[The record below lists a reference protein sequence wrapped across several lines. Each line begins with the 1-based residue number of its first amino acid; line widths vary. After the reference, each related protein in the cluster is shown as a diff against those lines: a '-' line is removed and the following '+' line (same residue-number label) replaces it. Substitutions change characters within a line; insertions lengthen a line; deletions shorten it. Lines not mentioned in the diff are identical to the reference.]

1 MTVKAMPDKITFV
14 QARHEEMA
22 AFMATAYAKF
32 SGGLGICIATSGPG
46 ASHLITGL
54 YDARL
59 EHMPVFAILSQQSR
73 DAIGGHY
80 QQEVDLVSLF
90 KDVAGVRA
98 AVVRPGGHLIDR
110 AIRIALGDRRVTVKT
125 PRRPLNVRRAL
136 VADGH
141 SRGAIRA

>member
-1 MTVKAMPDKITFV
+1 VKAMPDKITFV

-22 AFMATAYAKF
+22 AFMRVLTPNFQAD
-32 SGGLGICIATSGPG
+32 SCICIATSGPG

-59 EHMPVFAILSQQSR
+59 EHMPVFAILGQQSR

-80 QQEVDLVSLF
+80 LQEVDLVSLF
-90 KDVAGVRA
+90 KDVAGAFVQQSSA
-98 AVVRPGGHLIDR
+98 QVGHLIDR

-141 SRGAIRA
+141 SRRAIRA

>member
-1 MTVKAMPDKITFV
+1 MHRDFRP
-14 QARHEEMA
+14 R
-22 AFMATAYAKF
+22 
-32 SGGLGICIATSGPG
+32 

-59 EHMPVFAILSQQSR
+59 EHMPVFAILGQQSR

-80 QQEVDLVSLF
+80 LQEVDLVSLF
-90 KDVAGVRA
+90 KDVAGAFVQRSSA
-98 AVVRPGGHLIDR
+98 QVGHLIDR

-141 SRGAIRA
+141 SRRAVRA

>member
-1 MTVKAMPDKITFV
+1 V
-14 QARHEEMA
+14 
-22 AFMATAYAKF
+22 
-32 SGGLGICIATSGPG
+32 G
-46 ASHLITGL
+46 
-54 YDARL
+54 
-59 EHMPVFAILSQQSR
+59 QQSR

-80 QQEVDLVSLF
+80 QQEVA
-90 KDVAGVRA
+90 VAGAFVQQSSA
-98 AVVRPGGHLIDR
+98 QVGHLIDR